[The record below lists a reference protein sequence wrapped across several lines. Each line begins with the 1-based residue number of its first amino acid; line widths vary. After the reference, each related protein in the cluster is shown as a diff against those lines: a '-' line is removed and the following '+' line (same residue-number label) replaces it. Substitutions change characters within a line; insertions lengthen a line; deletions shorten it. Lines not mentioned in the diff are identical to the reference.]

1 MLTLA
6 VPVEGKTD
14 TLAIRSVSGSVL
26 AGRMLLRGSK
36 GTSPTELKRT
46 LNSSGGTGAE
56 GQEIG
61 MFLQAQGVPRRCNNG
76 LAQQNGIKGDGMM
89 IEVYIDGSSKENPGP
104 GGAGI
109 MIQDAA
115 TKEIIGTLGIPLGH
129 VTNNQAEFLAL
140 KHALLELQ
148 KRNLSEHSNK
158 IFTDSQL
165 VVGIFSQNWKARANL
180 ELVTEI
186 RDLLKEFPKLTFA
199 YVRGHN
205 GTRVTSSPI
214 LWRRK

>member
-1 MLTLA
+1 
-6 VPVEGKTD
+6 
-14 TLAIRSVSGSVL
+14 
-26 AGRMLLRGSK
+26 
-36 GTSPTELKRT
+36 
-46 LNSSGGTGAE
+46 
-56 GQEIG
+56 
-61 MFLQAQGVPRRCNNG
+61 
-76 LAQQNGIKGDGMM
+76 MM
-89 IEVYIDGSSKENPGP
+89 IEVYIDGSSKRNPGP

-115 TKEIIGTLGIPLGH
+115 TKEIIGTRGIPLGH

-165 VVGIFSQNWKARANL
+165 VIGIFSQNWKARANL

-205 GTRVTSSPI
+205 GNQGNELADSLAQLAADSQRGITR
-214 LWRRK
+214 